1 MMMTTLTTWLI
12 VLPGQLRSFRAVF
25 VLAHGTTLCL
35 VAHRAGCPLCA
46 APCDILCAL
55 IYLRK
60 RFPKRFHFV
69 LQSALLCFTLCFA
82 LVAHGHKEANAAFV
96 LPTAVHN
103 PARNPLFPSGKEN
116 PFGHCGFIQAEQKSS
131 TMGSVASCSGK
142 EATDIHDNLDAL
154 SRSSGPEQESAKSTT
169 IVQKRRGE
177 KNSHQALYF
186 QNVSAM
192 FIKSPPL
199 CFPVLICLV

>member
-1 MMMTTLTTWLI
+1 M
-12 VLPGQLRSFRAVF
+12 
-25 VLAHGTTLCL
+25 LAHGTTLCL

-142 EATDIHDNLDAL
+142 EATFMTTSTHCPDPRVQNKRA
-154 SRSSGPEQESAKSTT
+154 QKATT
-169 IVQKRRGE
+169 IVQNRRGE
-177 KNSHQALYF
+177 KTVTKHYISKMF
-186 QNVSAM
+186 QPCLSNHL
-192 FIKSPPL
+192 L
-199 CFPVLICLV
+199 CVFRF

>member
-1 MMMTTLTTWLI
+1 M
-12 VLPGQLRSFRAVF
+12 
-25 VLAHGTTLCL
+25 LAHGTTLCL

-169 IVQKRRGE
+169 IVQSRRGE

-199 CFPVLICLV
+199 CFPVRICLV

>member
-1 MMMTTLTTWLI
+1 M
-12 VLPGQLRSFRAVF
+12 
-25 VLAHGTTLCL
+25 LAHGTTLCL

-142 EATDIHDNLDAL
+142 EATFMTTSTHCPDPRVQNKRAQKAPPSSRIGGGKKQSPSTIFPKCFSHVYQITSFVFSGSDL
-154 SRSSGPEQESAKSTT
+154 SCLKS
-169 IVQKRRGE
+169 
-177 KNSHQALYF
+177 H
-186 QNVSAM
+186 
-192 FIKSPPL
+192 
-199 CFPVLICLV
+199 

>member
-1 MMMTTLTTWLI
+1 M
-12 VLPGQLRSFRAVF
+12 
-25 VLAHGTTLCL
+25 LAHGTTLCL

-46 APCDILCAL
+46 APCDRLCAL
-55 IYLRK
+55 NYLRK

-142 EATDIHDNLDAL
+142 EATFMTTSTHCPDPRVQNKRAQKAANIDD
-154 SRSSGPEQESAKSTT
+154 TT
-169 IVQKRRGE
+169 IVQ

>member
-1 MMMTTLTTWLI
+1 M
-12 VLPGQLRSFRAVF
+12 
-25 VLAHGTTLCL
+25 LAHGTTLCL

-142 EATDIHDNLDAL
+142 EATFMTTSTHCPDPRVQNKRAQKAAPS
-154 SRSSGPEQESAKSTT
+154 SRIGG
-169 IVQKRRGE
+169 RGE
-177 KNSHQALYF
+177 KQSPSTIFPKCFSHVYQITSFVFSGSDL
-186 QNVSAM
+186 SCL
-192 FIKSPPL
+192 KSH
-199 CFPVLICLV
+199 

>member
-1 MMMTTLTTWLI
+1 M
-12 VLPGQLRSFRAVF
+12 
-25 VLAHGTTLCL
+25 
-35 VAHRAGCPLCA
+35 
-46 APCDILCAL
+46 

-169 IVQKRRGE
+169 IVQNRREG

>member
-1 MMMTTLTTWLI
+1 M
-12 VLPGQLRSFRAVF
+12 PGQLRSFRAVF

-116 PFGHCGFIQAEQKSS
+116 PFGHCGFIQPLRRRK
-131 TMGSVASCSGK
+131 VHNGK
-142 EATDIHDNLDAL
+142 RGELLWEAAADIHDNLAT
-154 SRSSGPEQESAKSTT
+154 RVQMYSTSEL
-169 IVQKRRGE
+169 Q
-177 KNSHQALYF
+177 
-186 QNVSAM
+186 
-192 FIKSPPL
+192 
-199 CFPVLICLV
+199 